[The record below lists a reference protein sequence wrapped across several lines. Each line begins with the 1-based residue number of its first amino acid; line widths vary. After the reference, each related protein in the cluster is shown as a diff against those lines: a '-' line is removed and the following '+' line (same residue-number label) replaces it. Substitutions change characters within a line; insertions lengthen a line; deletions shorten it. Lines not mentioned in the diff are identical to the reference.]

1 MRGRAT
7 EAEIEGMKTSGGLIS
22 GHFIALMREER
33 CSFPFALPE
42 TFKLPWD
49 QDQEGG
55 RLDQQEF
62 DSRVT
67 IAWEEL
73 RKRWDDYGHRLQEM
87 DPKDARER
95 WTAPLL
101 AALGYEPVAT
111 PKQIEISDRLKFRFS
126 HRGWVAE
133 SPKPPV
139 VHIVPP
145 SQDLEERSARGEPSP
160 HDALQAYLNVHQD
173 RWGLVTNGRFL
184 RLIRDYH
191 HTYSKGY
198 VEFDLEAI
206 FITRS
211 FTDFRALYRMAHAS
225 RFLPAKTDDS
235 YLEEY
240 FKHSLAVGE
249 KVGAGLRD
257 NVVFAIIALG
267 NGFLDRDLIEE
278 LKGSEESCRAY
289 YREILKVVYR
299 DHIPPLRRAE
309 GDAGKPGSGPRTL
322 P

>member
-1 MRGRAT
+1 MR
-7 EAEIEGMKTSGGLIS
+7 EVEIECINASGGLIS
-22 GHFIALMREER
+22 RHFIALMKEER
-33 CSFPFALPE
+33 CSFPFALPG

-49 QDQEGG
+49 SEEGRIDQK
-55 RLDQQEF
+55 EF
-62 DSRVT
+62 DRRISL
-67 IAWEEL
+67 AWEDL
-73 RKRWDDYGHRLQEM
+73 RKRWDDYGHRLQDM
-87 DPKDARER
+87 DPKDARSR
-95 WTAPLL
+95 WTFYLL
-101 AALGYEPVAT
+101 VALRYEPVAT
-111 PKQIEISDRLKFRFS
+111 PKHIEISDRLKFRFT

-139 VHIVPP
+139 IHIVPP
-145 SQDLEERSARGEPSP
+145 GQDLEERSEGGQPSP

-184 RLIRDYH
+184 RLLRDYH

-211 FTDFRALYRMAHAS
+211 FSDFRALYRMAHAS
-225 RFLPAKTDDS
+225 RFLPANTGDS

-257 NVVFAIIALG
+257 NVVHAIIALG
-267 NGFLDRDLIEE
+267 NGFLDKKLLEE
-278 LKGSEESCRAY
+278 LKGGRSPAWI
-289 YREILKVVYR
+289 ILK
-299 DHIPPLRRAE
+299 
-309 GDAGKPGSGPRTL
+309 
-322 P
+322 